1 MVPDLIFVSSYY
13 CYVCSI
19 INEFISLTYVISV
32 MYGANSCSI
41 VSIHV
46 NADVKHN
53 TLASQVDL
61 EWFSGSGRVSL
72 PIIYIEIPNQAC
84 QYCHALLTG
93 WLMCKAK
100 LRRYGALVFHQ
111 PKRAHFTLYFLEP
124 TLFLNGGTTSELS
137 EQGGTLSS
145 FKKLP
150 TLLTT
155 LIFLLLSPLTY
166 TLVLS
171 CLYPSPVPLHS
182 SPPGVDSYPCEVLF
196 YSHWSQ
202 LHSGWSVS
210 HCATVASQLMYK

>member
-19 INEFISLTYVISV
+19 INEFISLTYVTSV

-46 NADVKHN
+46 NADVKPN

-100 LRRYGALVFHQ
+100 LRRCGALVFHQ

-137 EQGGTLSS
+137 EQGGTLFLQKAAHSPDNTY
-145 FKKLP
+145 LP
-150 TLLTT
+150 TP
-155 LIFLLLSPLTY
+155 LSTH

-182 SPPGVDSYPCEVLF
+182 SPPVVDSYPCEVLF